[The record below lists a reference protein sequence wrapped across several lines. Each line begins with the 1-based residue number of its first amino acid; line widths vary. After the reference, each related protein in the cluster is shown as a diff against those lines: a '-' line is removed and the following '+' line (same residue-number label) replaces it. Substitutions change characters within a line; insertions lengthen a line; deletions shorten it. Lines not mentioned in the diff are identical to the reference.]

1 MTSTI
6 KKIIKKILN
15 NSNKSNINL
24 VDTFPTFIPNSKGS
38 YKYLEKIIVQNI
50 NNSIK
55 AINNLKSKEINFYLK
70 TSDFP
75 DTINAQNLKDLLDNS
90 GSDKANH
97 HDYHKVYSYIIE
109 DIQNVKN
116 ILEIG
121 IGTTNPNV
129 VSNMGTHG
137 KPGASLIAFSEFLQ
151 NANIYGA
158 DIDKEILFTENNIKC
173 FHIDQLDIETFKVLD
188 QIKFDL
194 IIDDGLH
201 AQIANLNTL
210 KFAMENLSKGGWF
223 VVEDIPDYSLDTWE
237 IVCRLLNEEHFVR
250 IVKSTK
256 SFLFICKIKSKE
268 KSLF

>member
-1 MTSTI
+1 M
-6 KKIIKKILN
+6 
-15 NSNKSNINL
+15 
-24 VDTFPTFIPNSKGS
+24 
-38 YKYLEKIIVQNI
+38 QNI
-50 NNSIK
+50 NNTIK
-55 AINNLKSKEINFYLK
+55 AINNLKPKEINFYLK

-75 DTINAQNLKDLLDNS
+75 DTINAKNLKNLLDNS
-90 GSDKANH
+90 GSDKANY

-121 IGTTNPNV
+121 IGTTNPNI

-173 FHIDQLDIETFKVLD
+173 FQIDQLDIETFKVLEK
-188 QIKFDL
+188 IKFDL

-210 KFAMENLSKGGWF
+210 KFAMENLSKGCWF

-237 IVCRLLNEEHFVR
+237 IVCNLLNDKHYVR
-250 IVKSTK
+250 IVESTK
-256 SFLFICKIKSKE
+256 HFMFICKINSKE
-268 KSLF
+268 IRPF